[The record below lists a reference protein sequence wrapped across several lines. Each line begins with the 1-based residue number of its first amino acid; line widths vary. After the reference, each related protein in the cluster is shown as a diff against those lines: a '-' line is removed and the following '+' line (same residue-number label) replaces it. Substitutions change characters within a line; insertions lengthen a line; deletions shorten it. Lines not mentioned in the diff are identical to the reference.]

1 MKNLIYL
8 FPVFIFLSCGGSE
21 NLLEQESA
29 NDTLYSD
36 DHEWIVSARELKEKL
51 GDLQA
56 SFTEIGNKEVEET
69 ICEEGETVP
78 YTGNKN
84 EMNIWLMATYMLDN
98 FADSA
103 FAKND
108 FNMPDVMIKSEIP
121 LRDLNWLNFN
131 NADTSM
137 FNLYREYPDLTN
149 IPKVKNLAGTE
160 VSNKEMLQKAAM
172 VLKALKDG
180 LFVVIAITDYVPPKY
195 VNDKEYE
202 TGHVMG
208 YILFADWESG
218 QLSCLSPLLAQNSA
232 KINFDSPDGVLM
244 NDDGLNIMLADLQE
258 QTFHALDSM
267 TRAKTGFTGN
277 VTVNNAANLE
287 KYKE

>member
-8 FPVFIFLSCGGSE
+8 FPVIMFFSCGGRE
-21 NLLEQESA
+21 NLQDQESA
-29 NDTLYSD
+29 KDTLYSD
-36 DHEWIVSARELKEKL
+36 GHEWIVSAKELKEKL

-56 SFTEIGNKEVEET
+56 SFIEIGNKEVEEI
-69 ICEEGETVP
+69 ICGEAATVP

-103 FAKND
+103 FAKID
-108 FNMPDVMIKSEIP
+108 FKMPDVMIKSEIP

-131 NADTSM
+131 NADTNM
-137 FNLYREYPDLTN
+137 FNVYKEYPDLTN
-149 IPKVKNLAGTE
+149 IPKVKNLNGTE
-160 VSNKEMLQKAAM
+160 VSNDEMLQRTST

-180 LFVVIAITDYVPPKY
+180 LFAVIAITDYVPPKY
-195 VNDKEYE
+195 VNNKEYE
-202 TGHVMG
+202 SGHVMG
-208 YILFADWESG
+208 YILFADWKSG

-232 KINFDSPDGVLM
+232 AINFDSQDGVST

-258 QTFHALDSM
+258 QTFHSLDSLA
-267 TRAKTGFTGN
+267 RVKTGFTGN
-277 VTVNNAANLE
+277 ITVNNTANLE
-287 KYKE
+287 KYK